1 MDVSNELRL
10 IQSASGLSSFT
21 VEYKGRLLYSKYAP
35 ERSVLSLI
43 ARTKILPGTLVLVN
57 SPVLFYG
64 LPELLKNLPED
75 CHVLALEADSVL
87 FDFSR
92 DAYLKC
98 REAHPEIDFSLLDFL
113 CPASDLQKIDSLIRA
128 MSESG
133 KLRRCLSLDFSAGA
147 KLNEAVYRLVENAAT
162 EIIGTFWKNRITLVK
177 MGRLFSKNIFRNLRN
192 MGRGLL
198 IDELVKSVDKPILV
212 CGAGES
218 LDATFSPANGD
229 FLDAVKACRFFILAV
244 DAALTTLLDRGIPVD
259 AAVGVEP
266 QFAIQKAYIGAA
278 GCGIPFFADLCSRP
292 EIPGIMGGRT
302 IWYASEFCSAGFL
315 DRLRECKI
323 IPSFFPPMGSVGLVA
338 AYIALLLRTDSSV
351 PVFVTGLDFSY
362 SAGLTHASGCP
373 ASKAQLFLSGR
384 KNPAGNYGAAFSD
397 SSIKFTGK
405 NGKEMFT
412 SPSMKN
418 YAAVFSNFF
427 SSAENLFDAGVSG
440 LNLSIPRANVRDMM
454 RSAEKKS
461 TGGKFNLIVE
471 KFSSDATKS
480 ADGFCDA
487 EIEVLEKL
495 RDLLSLGEKSEHRE
509 KDKTLSEQIR
519 AILEK
524 REYLFLHFPDGYK
537 LSMEENFLKRVRA
550 EIDFFLKEMK
560 MGEK

>member
-1 MDVSNELRL
+1 MPRL
-10 IQSASGLSSFT
+10 IQAASGLSSFT
-21 VEYKGRLLYSKYAP
+21 VEYGGRLLYSKYAP
-35 ERSVLSLI
+35 DRSVLSLVE
-43 ARTKILPGTLVLVN
+43 RTKILPGTLVLVN

-64 LPELLKNLPED
+64 LPELLKILPED
-75 CHVLALEADSVL
+75 CRVLALEADPVL
-87 FDFSR
+87 FDFSY

-98 REAHPEIDFSLLDFL
+98 RESHPEIDFSRVDFL
-113 CPASDLQKIDSLIRA
+113 CPTSDLQKIDSLIRA

-133 KLRRCLSLDFSAGA
+133 RVRRCMSLDFSAGA
-147 KLNEAVYRLVENAAT
+147 KLQEQVYRLVENAAT

-192 MGRGLL
+192 MGSGLL
-198 IDELVKSVDKPILV
+198 LDELRKSVSRPILV

-218 LDATFSPANGD
+218 LDATFSDANKD
-229 FLDAVKACRFFILAV
+229 FLDAVMARKFFVLAV
-244 DAALTTLLDRGIPVD
+244 DAALTTLLDREIPVD

-292 EIPGIMGGRT
+292 EIPEIMGGRT
-302 IWYASEFCSAGFL
+302 IWYASEFCTAGFL
-315 DRLRECKI
+315 ERLRESKI
-323 IPSFFPPMGSVGLVA
+323 VPSFLPPMGSVGLVA
-338 AYIALLLRTDSSV
+338 VYIALLLRTDFSV

-373 ASKAQLFLSGR
+373 ASKAQHFLSGR

-397 SSIKFTGK
+397 SSIKFIGK
-405 NGKEMFT
+405 SEKEMFT

-418 YAAVFSNFF
+418 YALVFGNFF
-427 SSAENLFDAGVSG
+427 SSVENLFDAGASG
-440 LNLSIPRANVRDMM
+440 LNLSIPQTRVSDMVN
-454 RSAEKKS
+454 AAAKKS
-461 TGGKFNLIVE
+461 GQEKFCSMVE
-471 KFSSDATKS
+471 NFSSDATKS
-480 ADGFCDA
+480 AESFCDS
-487 EIEVLEKL
+487 EIDALEKV
-495 RDLLSLGEKSEHRE
+495 RDLLSFGEKSEYRE
-509 KDKTLSEQIR
+509 KNKTLSEQIR
-519 AILEK
+519 SILEK

-560 MGEK
+560 IGEK